1 MYSFY
6 LPPES
11 GERLGLVITNLLALM
26 VFLLMVA
33 GVIPST
39 SDVVPL
45 VSIYF
50 YGSMFQVKYPY
61 NKTFQITIR
70 YDKNIAVRQ
79 FNPRLYQDLNIC
91 ANSFSPKLAFHPSL
105 VVIEYH
111 RLLGANVRWNSDPSR
126 GSQRLLSAYHYRN
139 RR

>member
-33 GVIPST
+33 GVIPAT

-45 VSIYF
+45 VSVYF
-50 YGSMFQVKYPY
+50 YGSMFQVK
-61 NKTFQITIR
+61 NKIIKTTYKAFCQNLQVI
-70 YDKNIAVRQ
+70 Y
-79 FNPRLYQDLNIC
+79 
-91 ANSFSPKLAFHPSL
+91 SF
-105 VVIEYH
+105 
-111 RLLGANVRWNSDPSR
+111 G
-126 GSQRLLSAYHYRN
+126 
-139 RR
+139 